1 MSRAPGRLGVA
12 LLAAAAVARLP
23 VLGLAS
29 ASLLLSACG
38 DDDDAAAGAATPE
51 AADLVAAAASRME
64 QVRSFHFELEHE
76 NGSTQIVRGIA
87 MERAVGDIVGVD
99 RLRPHRRGPRWP
111 ARLRDRHRHPA
122 RRELDPEPNHAALGA
137 RGDLRGG
144 ALRPGQRRRRADALG
159 RRAHD
164 RGRERIAGVETY
176 RVSTEVESGELTVF
190 PGAEPGR
197 LVPATAWIG
206 VDDPLVH
213 RLEVRGPISD
223 GEEDDIARRLDLS
236 DFDADFDIAPPPLT
250 AMRPRA
256 RSGCALAAAP
266 GC

>member
-76 NGSTQIVRGIA
+76 SGSTQIVRGIA

-99 RLRPHRRGPRWP
+99 RLRLTVEGRAGPLDFEIGIVILPDESWIQNPITQRWEREEISVEELFDP
-111 ARLRDRHRHPA
+111 ASGVV
-122 RRELDPEPNHAALGA
+122 ALMRSAGA
-137 RGDLRGG
+137 
-144 ALRPGQRRRRADALG
+144 PTIE
-159 RRAHD
+159 
-164 RGRERIAGVETY
+164 GRERIAGVETY

-236 DFDADFDIAPPPLT
+236 DFDADFDIAPP
-250 AMRPRA
+250 R
-256 RSGCALAAAP
+256 
-266 GC
+266 

>member
-99 RLRPHRRGPRWP
+99 RLRLTVEGRAGPLDFEIGIVILPDESWIQNPITQRWEREEISVEELFDP
-111 ARLRDRHRHPA
+111 ASGVV
-122 RRELDPEPNHAALGA
+122 ALMRSAGA
-137 RGDLRGG
+137 
-144 ALRPGQRRRRADALG
+144 PTIE
-159 RRAHD
+159 
-164 RGRERIAGVETY
+164 GRERIAGVETY

-236 DFDADFDIAPPPLT
+236 DFDADFDIAPP
-250 AMRPRA
+250 R
-256 RSGCALAAAP
+256 
-266 GC
+266 